1 MKTPRKPTTRL
12 KKQFSSALLQ
22 LFKSD
27 DYKPMSKKE
36 VVRRFSVEDD
46 HFPLFD
52 EVLKE
57 FIDKK
62 IILFKR
68 GRYEYPTKK
77 KKIPAIIGK
86 ISIHNKG
93 FGFVNVIEPKEF
105 GPDIFIAPPFIHG
118 AVEGDTV
125 EVKLIEKKTP
135 SPKGPEGEILKVIK
149 RRQNRLVGTVY
160 KVLPKKGALAIAA
173 ALGSSKIVLVKK
185 STERKFVVGDRLLL
199 GVDKWPKERGED
211 IECKFLSYLGSIND
225 PSIDHVVAA
234 REYDIPT
241 HFSSKVKK
249 EAKSFGTTV
258 KPKEIKNRKN
268 YTKLETITI
277 DPKTAKDYDDALS
290 LEIDKEGR
298 FHLYVHIADVSH
310 YVRPDSELD
319 KEALIRGN
327 TTYFPGFAF
336 PMIPEELSNELCSL
350 KEGVLRLTVTV
361 RMIFDKEGLLLEHHF
376 EKSAIKSQKRFS
388 YEEAKEVLD
397 HKRPSKYYDILKRLE
412 KLYYFLK
419 KHKYERGSVDLSTD
433 DTILKVDSNGTPTS
447 VEVVQYDIT
456 HKIIEECMLKA
467 NELVAKELRE
477 RGTPAIF
484 RVHEKPDRENLREFY
499 RYARSL
505 HFALPEEPSMEDIQQ
520 IFTEIEGSSVQKRLT
535 TSYIR
540 SMKLALYSDDPIGH
554 YGLALTDYT
563 HFTSPI
569 RRYIDLIVHRQLFD
583 PDYRPDVKF
592 IATNC
597 SETER
602 KSFKAEMSVSNL
614 KKLRYLKTL
623 YEARPRDEYA
633 ATLTKIKQQG
643 VFFDL
648 DFLGFE
654 GFIHISSFH
663 REFFHYFEE
672 TSIFV
677 GEESN
682 QKLYVGMPIKIK
694 IDEIDLIF
702 QECRWKIVSY

>member
-1 MKTPRKPTTRL
+1 MKTTRKPSIKL
-12 KKQFSSALLQ
+12 KNQFSNALLQ
-22 LFKSD
+22 LFKSK
-27 DYKPMSKKE
+27 DYETMSKKE
-36 VVRRFSVEDD
+36 LINRFSVENE
-46 HFPLFD
+46 FISLFE

-68 GRYEYPTKK
+68 GRYEFPNKK
-77 KKIPAIIGK
+77 KKILPIIGK

-93 FGFVNVIEPKEF
+93 FGFVSVIEPKEF

-125 EVKLIEKKTP
+125 EVKVIEKKKP
-135 SPKGPEGEILKVIK
+135 SLKGPEGEIVKVVK
-149 RRQNRLVGTVY
+149 RRQNRLVGTIY
-160 KVLPKKGALAIAA
+160 KTLPKQQALAFAPS
-173 ALGSSKIVLVKK
+173 LGSSKIVLVKK
-185 STERKFVVGDRLLL
+185 SIKKKYIIGDRLLL
-199 GVDKWPKERGED
+199 SVDKWPKERGQD

-225 PSIDHVVAA
+225 PTIDHIVAA
-234 REYDIPT
+234 TEYDIPT

-249 EAKSFGTTV
+249 EAKTFGKTV
-258 KPKEIKNRKN
+258 KRQEIKNRKD

-290 LEIDKEGR
+290 LEIDKQGR

-310 YVRPDSELD
+310 YVTPNSELD
-319 KEALIRGN
+319 KEALRRGN

-350 KEGVLRLTVTV
+350 KERVLRLTVTV
-361 RMIFDKEGLLLEHHF
+361 RMVFNKEGVLLEHHF
-376 EKSAIKSQKRFS
+376 EKSAIKSQKRFT

-397 HKRPSKYYDILKRLE
+397 HNLKSKHYDILKRLE

-433 DTILKVDSNGTPTS
+433 DTILKVNDQGIAIG
-447 VEVVQYDIT
+447 VELIKYDIT

-467 NELVAKELRE
+467 NELVARELRSKAVP
-477 RGTPAIF
+477 TVF
-484 RVHEKPDRENLREFY
+484 RVHEKPEKENLQEFY

-505 HFALPEEPSMEDIQQ
+505 HFALPEDPTMEDIQQ
-520 IFTEIEGSSVQKRLT
+520 IFTEIEGSPVQKRLT

-540 SMKLALYSDDPIGH
+540 SMKLAMYSDDPIGH
-554 YGLALTDYT
+554 FGLALTDYT

-583 PDYRPDVKF
+583 PEYRPDVKS

-602 KSFKAEMSVSNL
+602 KSFKAEISVSTL
-614 KKLRYLKTL
+614 KKLRYLKSL
-623 YEARPRDEYA
+623 YEANPKDDYA
-633 ATLTKIKQQG
+633 ATLTKIKPQG

-654 GFIHISSFH
+654 GFIHISNFH

-672 TSIFV
+672 SSTFV
-677 GEESN
+677 GEETR
-682 QKLYVGMPIKIK
+682 QKLYVGMSIKIK
-694 IDEIDLIF
+694 IDEVDLIF